1 MSEIKHQNYETKGE
15 FFIGEDH
22 HHLAEMT
29 YAWAGEDQF
38 IIDHTYVDESL
49 RGQGV
54 GRKLLDQAVEFARQ
68 KQLKIIPLCPFAKS
82 IFDKDPSIHDVLRH
96 S

>member
-1 MSEIKHQNYETKGE
+1 MVQLKAQG
-15 FFIGEDH
+15 
-22 HHLAEMT
+22 
-29 YAWAGEDQF
+29 YA
-38 IIDHTYVDESL
+38 
-49 RGQGV
+49 
-54 GRKLLDQAVEFARQ
+54 DQAVEFARQ

>member
-1 MSEIKHQNYETKGE
+1 MLEIKHQNYETKGE

-49 RGQGV
+49 R
-54 GRKLLDQAVEFARQ
+54 
-68 KQLKIIPLCPFAKS
+68 
-82 IFDKDPSIHDVLRH
+82 
-96 S
+96 